1 MKSEECERIDDRKPC
16 DGETGMIGGDIFMKS
31 KQIAKDFYWAGSLDP
46 DLRVFDIIMETE
58 FGTTYNSYVLK
69 GSEKTA
75 LFETSKA
82 KFFDSYLE
90 TLSEVIDP
98 ADIDYLV
105 VSHTEPD
112 HSGSIERLLEIN
124 PGLRIVGTSTAVNFI
139 KDICNRDFGAT
150 VVKTGDELSLGDK
163 TLRFIG
169 APNLHWPDS
178 MFTYLPEIKTLVTC
192 DVFGCHYSSERV
204 TNESL
209 EDEAGYLR
217 ALRYYFDNIMGPFTA
232 DVLKAIEK
240 IEGLPVEI
248 IAPGHGPVLV
258 KEPRR
263 IADLYREWASAKNPN
278 AKKTV
283 VVPYVSAYGYTETL
297 ARRIADGVRDAGD
310 IDVKLCD
317 LVTADKAAVLAD
329 IAWADGI
336 LFGTPTIVG
345 EALKPIWD
353 LTISMF
359 AKTHGGKFA
368 SAFGSYGWSGE
379 GVPHIMARLAQ
390 LKLRVYGEGLR
401 CKFKPNDAKLQDAY
415 EFGFG
420 FGSSVLAGKVVEPK
434 KSKAARR
441 VWRCLVCGELVEGD
455 EPPLSCPVCGVGPE
469 QFAEAPA
476 QDTDFVSEKKER
488 FIIIGNGAA
497 GTSACEEIRRRNRV
511 CSIEMISRENII
523 GYNRPMLTKGIL
535 SEPDDINLFIKPY
548 DWYKEN
554 DIRVTLNTAVTE
566 IDVNKKELRLENGE
580 SRTYDKLIL
589 ATGAE
594 AFRPPIAGVGLAG
607 VFAVRQITD
616 VVALRGFM
624 KGARAAAVI
633 GGGVLGL
640 EAAWEIRKAGLPV
653 TVVESGPG
661 LMQRQLDACAR
672 DILKE
677 GAEKVGVTVCVG
689 TGVAEIIS
697 ADGRAAG
704 VKLADGTVIDA
715 DLVLLSTGNK
725 QNTQLAAAAGI
736 KADRS
741 IEVNARM
748 ETSAADVYACGDCA
762 AYAGVNYGIWMQAV
776 EMGRTA
782 GISAVGDEAVYTP
795 VVPSNAFSG
804 FGLSLFAVG
813 DNGGDA
819 SKQYKTF
826 EIRDAAK
833 GFYEKC
839 CFVNNRF
846 AGGILI
852 GDVSKSARLLEA
864 YANEESLENMLKS

>member
-1 MKSEECERIDDRKPC
+1 
-16 DGETGMIGGDIFMKS
+16 MKS

-46 DLRVFDIIMETE
+46 GLRVFDIVMETE

-90 TLSEVIDP
+90 TLSEAVNV

-105 VSHTEPD
+105 VNHTEPD
-112 HSGSIERLLEIN
+112 HSGSVERLLEIN
-124 PGLRIVGTSTAVNFI
+124 PGLRIVGTSTAINFL
-139 KDICNRDFGAT
+139 KEICNKDFGAT
-150 VVKTGDELSLGDK
+150 VVKHGDELSLGDK
-163 TLRFIG
+163 TLRFVG

-178 MFTYLPEIKTLVTC
+178 MLTYVPEIETLVTC

-204 TNESL
+204 TNESI
-209 EDEAGYLR
+209 EDETGYLE
-217 ALRYYFDNIMGPFTA
+217 ALRYYYDNIMGPFAA

-240 IEGLPVEI
+240 IKDLSIRI

-263 IADLYREWASAKNPN
+263 IVDFYREWASVGNPN
-278 AKKTV
+278 EKKTV
-283 VVPYVSAYGYTETL
+283 VIPYVSAYGYTEAL
-297 ARRIADGVRDAGD
+297 AHRIADGIRAAGD
-310 IDVKLCD
+310 VDVKLHD
-317 LVTADKAAVLAD
+317 LVTADRETVLTD

-353 LTISMF
+353 LTTSMF

-390 LKLRVYGEGLR
+390 LKLRIYGEGLR
-401 CKFKPNDAKLQDAY
+401 FKFKPNDANLLEAY

-420 FGSSVLAGKVVEPK
+420 FGSSVLSGKVVEPK
-434 KSKAARR
+434 KKGGARR
-441 VWRCLVCGELVEGD
+441 LWKCLVCGEIVEGD
-455 EPPLSCPVCGVGPE
+455 EPPMACPVCGVGPD
-469 QFAEAPA
+469 QFVEIPA
-476 QDTDFVSEKKER
+476 DETDFVSEKRER
-488 FIIIGNGAA
+488 FVIIGNGAA
-497 GTSACEEIRRRNRV
+497 GTAACEEIRRRNKV

-535 SEPDDINLFIKPY
+535 SEIDGINLFIKPY
-548 DWYKEN
+548 EWYREN
-554 DIRVTLNTAVTE
+554 DINITLNTAVTE
-566 IDVNKKELRLENGE
+566 IDTEKKELRFENGG
-580 SRTYDKLIL
+580 SRGYDKLIV
-589 ATGAE
+589 ATGAD
-594 AFRPPIAGVGLAG
+594 AFRPPIPGADLLG
-607 VFAVRQITD
+607 VFTVRQLSD
-616 VVALRGFM
+616 VIGLRGFM
-624 KGARAAAVI
+624 KGVRGAAVI

-640 EAAWEIRKAGLPV
+640 EAAWEIKKTGLPV
-653 TVVESGPG
+653 AVIEGAAG
-661 LMQRQLDACAR
+661 LMQRQLDARASA
-672 DILKE
+672 ILKA
-677 GAEKVGVTVCVG
+677 GAEMAGVTIYVG
-689 TGVAEIIS
+689 TGVSEILS
-697 ADGRAAG
+697 AGGKATG

-725 QNTQLAAAAGI
+725 QNAQLAAAAGI
-736 KADRS
+736 EADRS
-741 IEVNARM
+741 IEVNERM

-762 AYAGVNYGIWMQAV
+762 AYKGMNYGIWMQAI
-776 EMGRTA
+776 EMGKTA
-782 GISAVGDEAVYTP
+782 GINAVGDEAVYEP
-795 VVPSNAFSG
+795 VTPSNAFNG

-826 EIRDAAK
+826 EIYDAAK
-833 GFYEKC
+833 GLYEKFY
-839 CFVNNRF
+839 FVNNRF
-846 AGGILI
+846 SGGILI
-852 GDVSKSARLLEA
+852 GNVTKGPRLLEA
-864 YANEESLENMLKS
+864 YANGDSLESLMKG